1 MTKTALLL
9 STLHVVAAFT
19 GASSAQTADTAA
31 SVKEE
36 VLKETEQMM
45 KIVNPTFP
53 CPDVGECPGPYG
65 KGQDR
70 R

>member
-9 STLHVVAAFT
+9 STLHVMAAFT
-19 GASSAQTADTAA
+19 GASSAQTAEPVA
-31 SVKEE
+31 SINEE
-36 VLKETEQMM
+36 ALKEAAQII
-45 KIVNPTFP
+45 KIINPTFP

-65 KGQDR
+65 KDQDR